1 MDYTLIINNLSAH
14 GGIKKEE
21 IESFTS
27 LLEEVEISKKDF
39 LLRTGETCRYDY
51 FVNKGCLKV
60 CFTDDKGVECIIKFA
75 PENWWV
81 TDLESFLYGIPSFYY
96 IQAVEPTQAFRLSKS
111 AYDRLQTTLTAFQQF
126 SSIRWQQGFIALQH
140 RLIQSLSMTAEER
153 YEAFVKKYP
162 GLEQRLSQKL
172 IAAYLGITPEF
183 LSMLRKKWSGS
194 FS

>member
-81 TDLESFLYGIPSFYY
+81 TDLDNFLHGIPSFYY
-96 IQAVEPTQAFRLSKS
+96 IQAVEPTQVFRLSKS
-111 AYDRLQTTLTAFQQF
+111 AYDRLKTTLPAFQQF